1 MAPIACITHNEEL
14 LSLEIAS
21 QHFLHERTKTS
32 NRLRRDGE
40 MTIAILRMP
49 ISIKLTF
56 GQQGC
61 SGLFCNHNRHCR
73 LFIVPVRPVRPPG
86 HGPLKDPGKQPSRTL
101 ALRASSV
108 GSSTPSAINLAW
120 NGDETPDH
128 SASRPGRDFGGTEGG
143 AGRSQI
149 SVSPLVSK
157 LSQTGKAIAAGVLDA
172 ICLIYSAIPQGR

>member
-1 MAPIACITHNEEL
+1 MASIACITHNEEV

-73 LFIVPVRPVRPPG
+73 LFIVPVRPVRPPA
-86 HGPLKDPGKQPSRTL
+86 HGPLEDPGEQPSRTL
-101 ALRASSV
+101 ALKRRFVYDFRHQSRLEWSRNPRSFRFPPWQGLRRDRGGC
-108 GSSTPSAINLAW
+108 GS
-120 NGDETPDH
+120 
-128 SASRPGRDFGGTEGG
+128 
-143 AGRSQI
+143 I
-149 SVSPLVSK
+149 SD
-157 LSQTGKAIAAGVLDA
+157 LSQSSGAQAEPDR
-172 ICLIYSAIPQGR
+172 QGYRCRRARRHTSNL